1 MIDTDPT
8 TPTFLAS
15 VLKTMSD
22 GIAGGTADSTM
33 ATADFLGAEQFDSD
47 EPDDPMEPDELGQET
62 WTDDEGASHTADD
75 GHDHSAGSSS
85 RYAWG
90 DHKNGRIPAKEL
102 TAIGQGSHKL
112 ETGAAGAWS
121 EMRADAAEDGVT
133 LKLTDSYRTYAQ
145 QVSVRKRKGH
155 LVATAKPGTSVHG
168 WGRAVD
174 ADVSDAETLAWL
186 RSNASRYGWVNPAWA
201 QRGGKSYEPWHFEW
215 QGGED

>member
-1 MIDTDPT
+1 MTDTDPT
-8 TPTFLAS
+8 TPTYLAS

-33 ATADFLGAEQFDSD
+33 ATADFLGVDQFASD
-47 EPDDPMEPDELGQET
+47 EPDDPMEPDELGGTEE
-62 WTDDEGASHTADD
+62 DPGFEPAP
-75 GHDHSAGSSS
+75 SAGGTS

-90 DHKNGRIPAKEL
+90 DHENGQIPAKDL

-112 ETGAAGAWS
+112 ETGAAGAWI
-121 EMRADAAEDGVT
+121 EMRADAAEDGVD
-133 LKLTDSYRTYAQ
+133 LKLTDSYRTYSQ

-174 ADVSDAETLAWL
+174 ADVNDPETLAWL
-186 RSNASRYGWVNPAWA
+186 RANASRYGWVNPAWA
-201 QRGGKSYEPWHFEW
+201 QKGGKSHEPWHWEY